1 MSELYP
7 GAFVVVGSESDVI
20 KDYLTQISEERPI
33 IRLYHRVAPSPHP
46 NCVDIS
52 DVSQLKDAIHAAGQ
66 RFSRIG
72 MLCAA
77 AVSQQKLFTE
87 LGQEE
92 ISEIIQNNIQVH
104 LGAMKQVLPFMIRSR
119 FGRVV
124 YLSSIRSEHFAM
136 GTSVYGASK
145 GFMERAVS
153 NIGREYGRLNITSVS
168 LRLGFVD
175 GGFFR
180 NSMSEADRAKA
191 LRQVPLR
198 RVCSKQE
205 LASAL
210 DLCFTNAY
218 LNGAVI
224 PLDGGFS
231 GGAI

>member
-1 MSELYP
+1 MSELIP
-7 GAFVVVGSESDVI
+7 GSFVVIGSESEVI
-20 KDYLTQISEERPI
+20 RDYVTQLSEDRPV
-33 IRLYHRVAPSPHP
+33 IRLYHKVVPSPHP

-52 DVSQLKDAIHAAGQ
+52 EVSQLKDAIHATGRA
-66 RFSRIG
+66 FSRIG
-72 MLCAA
+72 LLCAA
-77 AVSQQKLFTE
+77 GVSQQKLFTE
-87 LGQEE
+87 LDHEE
-92 ISEIIQNNIQVH
+92 ISEIIQNNIQIH
-104 LGAMKQVLPFMIRSR
+104 LSAIKLVLPFMIRSR

-168 LRLGFVD
+168 LRLGFVE
-175 GGFFR
+175 GGFFH
-180 NSMSEADRAKA
+180 NSMSETQRIKA
-191 LRQVPLR
+191 IGLVPLR
-198 RVCSKQE
+198 RACSKQE

-210 DLCFTNAY
+210 DFCFANAY

-231 GGAI
+231 GGEI